1 MNLWYQVINNGS
13 YVQNECIL
21 IRAHL
26 RGLGVPIFQAKN
38 VPCITVSN
46 YQVHICFLVEIFND
60 EVAIL
65 QLGAV

>member
-1 MNLWYQVINNGS
+1 MDLD
-13 YVQNECIL
+13 CIL

-38 VPCITVSN
+38 DPGKMFITVSK
-46 YQVHICFLVEIFND
+46 YQVHSCFSVKVIFKV

-65 QLGAV
+65 Q